1 MQLEQTLTKENFWNE
16 MMEKYPKAAKSF
28 CEWIDE
34 YKKAV
39 GWNGL
44 FRESNSRDENG
55 DIVGGTKKY
64 HELPYA
70 MQYGIWIEFCRQNLH
85 QFFEQ
90 SEHLCDFV
98 DLEEDV
104 KNVFKEIDPMID

>member
-1 MQLEQTLTKENFWNE
+1 MNLEPTLTKENLWNE
-16 MMEKYPKAAKSF
+16 MMEKYPKATKAF

-39 GWNGL
+39 NWDGL
-44 FRESNSRDENG
+44 FRQSNSRDEKG

-70 MQYGIWIEFCRQNLH
+70 MQYGIWIEFCRQNIGKY
-85 QFFEQ
+85 FEQ
-90 SEHLCDFV
+90 PEHPSQFV
-98 DLEEDV
+98 DLAEDV
-104 KNVFKEIDPMID
+104 KTLFSEINDDIE